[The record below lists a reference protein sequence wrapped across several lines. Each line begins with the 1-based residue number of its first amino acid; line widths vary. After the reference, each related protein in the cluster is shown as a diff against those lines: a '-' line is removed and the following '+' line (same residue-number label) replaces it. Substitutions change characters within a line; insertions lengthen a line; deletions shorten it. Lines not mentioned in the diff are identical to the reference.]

1 MSDIGT
7 SAISNADLIN
17 LFQPNELKMLT
28 KENGFKLPLKWN
40 VPDGGKYAFTFVS
53 LLVILF
59 AVYANSF
66 YGDWHFDDFANIVSN
81 PYIQIED
88 FSWENIKHCI
98 YGLEQKR
105 PSRPLAYLSFALNY
119 QINGLDVFG
128 YHVVNFAIHY
138 FAAFFLFLFIFNTL
152 KLPLLKERY
161 ENIAYPVAQLATLF
175 WAVNPVFVTTV
186 SYIVQ
191 RMALLAGIFYI
202 MSMYFYLKARTS
214 GKRGPAV
221 YFFIICVFAGLAS
234 ILSKEN
240 AALLPISILL
250 YDLFLIQGVSKEN
263 INNVF
268 KIVILPLIIII
279 FFGLFYTGGLS
290 NAVGGYELRD
300 FTMVER
306 LLTEPRVI
314 IFYLSLLFYPV
325 NSRLTL
331 LYDIDISRSLFQPWT
346 TLPAILLILTALA
359 FALYFVKK
367 RPLISYCIFFYFLN
381 HLIEGSFFSLEL
393 IYEHRNYLPSML
405 LFIPFAE
412 LIIFAIDY
420 FSRNKIIQIIFASA
434 IVIILTVWVENTF
447 RRNGIFSSDYSL
459 WQDNI
464 VKSPRLSR
472 PHSNI
477 GRIYY
482 NYNDLAKAQREYDK
496 ALYLNNFGSKQALA
510 IQQFNSGLLYFMQ
523 RKDDP
528 ALDCFQKS
536 SKYLPDYLLNDI
548 LTAKIKIRQNKLQ
561 EAKNII
567 ENKFKKYPRHLE
579 LMELY
584 SFILWKE
591 GNFRQS
597 EALARK
603 YIYYRGSSTLIM
615 MILAESCH
623 QKNNLQGA
631 VSYWQS
637 IRNIAPQN
645 PWANLALIELYA
657 KINNPHNLLREIK
670 QLIYWKGSLN
680 LTEYVNEQRENNF
693 LLPYNPDLENI
704 RFILKKHSPIFL

>member
-1 MSDIGT
+1 
-7 SAISNADLIN
+7 
-17 LFQPNELKMLT
+17 MLT

-40 VPDGGKYAFTFVS
+40 FPDGGKYAFTFVS
-53 LLVILF
+53 LLVILL

-66 YGDWHFDDFANIVSN
+66 YGDWHFDDFANIVNN
-81 PYIQIED
+81 PYIQIKD

-98 YGLEQKR
+98 YGLEQQR

-128 YHVVNFAIHY
+128 YHLVNFIIHY
-138 FAAFFLFLFIFNTL
+138 FAAVFLFLFIYNTL

-161 ENIAYPVAQLATLF
+161 ENIAYPVALLAVFF
-175 WAVNPVFVTTV
+175 WAINPVFVTTI

-191 RMALLAGIFYI
+191 RMALMAGMFYI
-202 MSMYFYLKARTS
+202 MSMYFYLKARTTD
-214 GKRGPAV
+214 KRGRAV
-221 YFFIICVFAGLAS
+221 CFFIISVLAGLAS

-240 AALLPISILL
+240 AALLPVSVLL
-250 YDLFLIQGVSKEN
+250 FDLFLIQGISKEN
-263 INNVF
+263 VNNVF

-279 FFGLFYTGGLS
+279 FFALIYTGGLS
-290 NAVGGYELRD
+290 NAVGGYDLRD
-300 FTMVER
+300 FTMGER

-331 LYDIDISRSLFQPWT
+331 LYDADISRSLFQPWT

-359 FALYFVKK
+359 LALYLVKK
-367 RPLISYCIFFYFLN
+367 RPLLSYCIFFYFLN

-405 LFIPFAE
+405 LFIPLAE

-420 FSRNKIIQIIFASA
+420 FSHNKIIQIIFASV
-434 IVIILTVWVENTF
+434 IVIILTAWGDSTF
-447 RRNGIFSSDYSL
+447 RRNGIFSSDYLL

-464 VKSPRLSR
+464 LKSPRLSR

-482 NYNDLAKAQREYDK
+482 NYNDQVKAQLEYDK
-496 ALYLNNFGSKQALA
+496 ALHLNNFGSKQALA

-523 RKDDP
+523 RKDDA
-528 ALDCFQKS
+528 ALDCFENS
-536 SKYLPDYLLNDI
+536 SKYLPEYLLNDI
-548 LTAKIKIRQNKLQ
+548 LAAKIKIRQNKLR
-561 EAKNII
+561 EAKKII
-567 ENKFKKYPRHLE
+567 EDKLKKYPRSLE

-584 SFILWKE
+584 SFILWKD
-591 GNFRQS
+591 GKFRRS
-597 EALARK
+597 EALAREH
-603 YIYYRGSSTLIM
+603 IYRKGNSTLTL
-615 MILAESCH
+615 MILAESCR
-623 QKNNLQGA
+623 QKNNLRGA
-631 VSYWQS
+631 IFYWQS
-637 IRNIAPQN
+637 IRNTAPQN

-657 KINNPHNLLREIK
+657 KINSSHNLLLEIK
-670 QLIYWKGSLN
+670 QLINWKGSLN
-680 LTEYVNEQRENNF
+680 LSEYVNEQIKNNF

-704 RFILKKHSPIFL
+704 RFILKKHGQIFL